1 MPNAL
6 HVRQPRP
13 NWMQRYRI
21 AERGGGAEL
30 VILRS
35 RISALEKLRRANTSS
50 RRYLLEQG
58 IRIAIVGGVTAE
70 GPPLENR
77 AQTLAVSDASALRLF
92 VQLVEQP
99 QLRGVVR
106 AVGDVVY
113 FVERE
118 GHLTAVSV
126 GVSDSTTL
134 QSGTAA
140 QCLLRVK
147 ILSAIV
153 YPRISRSCARPAWPR
168 AHSERVRRRGA
179 HIGEQ
184 RNSVRAE
191 NRDPRHEGLCGS
203 CLDPTLRRTPIPPS
217 SHRVRRTSSRR
228 SGRRFERRR
237 RP

>member
-6 HVRQPRP
+6 NVREPRP
-13 NWMQRYRI
+13 NRVQRYRI
-21 AERGGGAEL
+21 AERGSGAEL

-35 RISALEKLRRANTSS
+35 RISALEKLRRANACS

-58 IRIAIVGGVTAE
+58 IRIAIVGGVTA
-70 GPPLENR
+70 GRSPLENR
-77 AQTLAVSDASALRLF
+77 AQTLAVSDAGALRLF
-92 VQLVEQP
+92 VKLVEQP
-99 QLRGVVR
+99 QLRELVG
-106 AVGDVVY
+106 AVGDLVD

-153 YPRISRSCARPAWPR
+153 YPRISRNCARSASPR
-168 AHSERVRRRGA
+168 AHSETARRHGA
-179 HIGEQ
+179 RTGEQ
-184 RNSVRAE
+184 RNSVRAGS
-191 NRDPRHEGLCGS
+191 RDRQREGLCGS
-203 CLDPTLRRTPIPPS
+203 SPDPTLRRTPIPPS
-217 SHRVRRTSSRR
+217 SHR
-228 SGRRFERRR
+228 
-237 RP
+237 

>member
-13 NWMQRYRI
+13 NRVQRYRI

-30 VILRS
+30 VILGS
-35 RISALEKLRRANTSS
+35 RISALEKLGRANTCS
-50 RRYLLEQG
+50 RRHLLEQG
-58 IRIAIVGGVTAE
+58 ILIAIVGGVTAE
-70 GPPLENR
+70 GPPLKNR
-77 AQTLAVSDASALRLF
+77 AQTLAVSDAGALRLF

-106 AVGDVVY
+106 AVGDLVY

-118 GHLTAVSV
+118 SHLTAVSV

-153 YPRISRSCARPAWPR
+153 YPRISRSCARFASQR
-168 AHSERVRRRGA
+168 AHSEIARRHGA
-179 HIGEQ
+179 RIGEQ
-184 RNSVRAE
+184 PNSVRAG

-203 CLDPTLRRTPIPPS
+203 SPDPTMRRTPIPPS
-217 SHRVRRTSSRR
+217 SHRVRPTSST
-228 SGRRFERRR
+228 
-237 RP
+237 